1 MPNANF
7 PVRTSYP
14 KFYLVFPRWLGDRVT
29 FPLELVKES
38 RWSLYKAQ
46 IWMQDVHS
54 AITGPCPI
62 SDSGVRYTSEVV
74 VQMPRLQCSLS
85 KVEVAAPF
93 PHFIFFLVNLS
104 IPKFSGEGLNLYHNN
119 DLSHSS
125 DYAKFLTAR
134 WPGNSISF
142 LFECQFTVFT
152 PVCCPKQK
160 LISSGFCFV
169 FSI

>member
-1 MPNANF
+1 
-7 PVRTSYP
+7 
-14 KFYLVFPRWLGDRVT
+14 
-29 FPLELVKES
+29 
-38 RWSLYKAQ
+38 
-46 IWMQDVHS
+46 MQDVHS

-125 DYAKFLTAR
+125 DYAKFLT
-134 WPGNSISF
+134 
-142 LFECQFTVFT
+142 C
-152 PVCCPKQK
+152 
-160 LISSGFCFV
+160 
-169 FSI
+169 